1 MHQFRGGAKGA
12 FTLIELLVVVA
23 IIALLAAIL
32 FPVFGRARENAR
44 RASCQSNLKQI
55 GLGLIQYTQD
65 NDEMLV
71 PGYNNNGGPTWQA
84 GTYGSDGSGH
94 FNYTW
99 MDEIYPYVKNA
110 NIFVCPSDSTQNVS
124 FVPATTVTAYSSSC
138 SYCGT
143 ISWGSYVINAAY
155 KKNVGNPFSPPV
167 SWFDSTGYGAVSMAK
182 VTTPATCLWVADGL
196 PGGWGSGPY
205 IVWDNPSGTT
215 PTPIDTADYPRQY
228 PAAGSPG
235 YNVISERH
243 LDTVNVL
250 FVDGHVKDQKLD
262 AIAATK
268 TSTSGGQG
276 CNGNCVYA
284 PELSITG

>member
-110 NIFVCPSDSTQNVS
+110 NIFVCPSDST
-124 FVPATTVTAYSSSC
+124 A
-138 SYCGT
+138 
-143 ISWGSYVINAAY
+143 
-155 KKNVGNPFSPPV
+155 
-167 SWFDSTGYGAVSMAK
+167 ST
-182 VTTPATCLWVADGL
+182 
-196 PGGWGSGPY
+196 
-205 IVWDNPSGTT
+205 
-215 PTPIDTADYPRQY
+215 
-228 PAAGSPG
+228 
-235 YNVISERH
+235 
-243 LDTVNVL
+243 
-250 FVDGHVKDQKLD
+250 
-262 AIAATK
+262 
-268 TSTSGGQG
+268 TSG
-276 CNGNCVYA
+276 NRAARSFFERESNSTRFPFLIA
-284 PELSITG
+284 SARKPSNFSS